1 MTRSFQTGFVCRQ
14 RLESKMSN
22 PNIASDSSQ
31 LTTTTSTT
39 SIYDLTTTAHNS
51 DDSHPGHPAYKT
63 SGPKDLSSMGSR
75 IEHPEDISQL
85 RHPVYQEARG
95 RFDSHKS
102 LKRRVL
108 HKSGPS
114 GTAIAG
120 VQESPDQEPP
130 KKMARRSKA
139 SHRNPIAANIAGDRA
154 DPDGSDLESESLDA
168 MKSRLEQDGVH
179 PSRMGRFIQIPYHIW
194 SVDPSN
200 DSMFPQSVMI
210 QDANCK
216 YSYRFSCF
224 AIRVPY
230 SRFYA

>member
-1 MTRSFQTGFVCRQ
+1 
-14 RLESKMSN
+14 MSN
-22 PNIASDSSQ
+22 HNIASDSSK
-31 LTTTTSTT
+31 LKTTT

-51 DDSHPGHPAYKT
+51 DDSQPGHPAYTT
-63 SGPKDLSSMGSR
+63 SGRKDLSSMGSR

-108 HKSGPS
+108 HESGPS
-114 GTAIAG
+114 GTAVAG

-130 KKMARRSKA
+130 KKMSRRSKE

-154 DPDGSDLESESLDA
+154 DPDGSDLESESPPMALPEYLDT

-179 PSRMGRFIQIPYHIW
+179 PSRIGRFIHIPYHIW

-200 DSMFPQSVMI
+200 DSMFPLSVMI

-224 AIRVPY
+224 AVRVPY

>member
-1 MTRSFQTGFVCRQ
+1 
-14 RLESKMSN
+14 MSN